1 MSSKTMKRFR
11 AGAVAAV
18 ASALLFT
25 PVVAQAYTPTPDVLY
40 QLPSGTDC
48 LKGLGNCAIYPKSVQ
63 LPSGRIVASFERS
76 IVPSSGSADGQT
88 LPIYVSDDQG
98 DSWQHLTEV
107 EAPAYVS
114 SDPQYDPYISNWTN
128 PNLYVLPEDV
138 GSLAAGTLLLASVV
152 SGDDHYYLEHKA
164 ADPNWVPNNDGD
176 RSDIAIALYSSTDQ
190 GTTWELENI
199 IAKGGWQGG
208 SAGAT
213 GTNIADAN
221 QYAQID
227 PVWEPHLMA
236 RDGQLI
242 AYYSDENDY
251 VGMNAGT
258 GVPTLDP
265 NNATAPDSG
274 AQILAHRTWDGASAA
289 WSGPIVDVSGDTF
302 NWNGAQQIGG
312 GRPGMAYVAPTTDGR
327 WMLTFE
333 YFGGGA
339 NVRFKMVD
347 DPLAFYADGDPN
359 GREISLANGQQG
371 DLPFAPG
378 SRGLTWGGSPVLK
391 ALPDGRLVYNAAGSG
406 DIWVNTSGASDGV
419 WTQFQT
425 TMPGGYSRNLQ
436 YDQATGRIVILQAA
450 WEGATTPSTIRFGH
464 VDLGRSA
471 GPYYSVVNRASGQ
484 VIGTGGNITDANIG
498 NGDAADVRLEAFGA
512 TSVADTQY
520 WHVVTKD
527 DGAATLLNKSGGRAA
542 AIWGGDAY
550 AGASIGQWVDDVAG
564 GLWNIV
570 PTTGDHVRF
579 QSTANSSL
587 YLTGG
592 SNGAPL
598 SLATYADNGTQEW
611 KLYAEGITPPADTTP
626 PVVSASVDGR
636 TLTITATD
644 DASGVSSIQYR
655 TAGATNWTQ
664 YTAPVKFN
672 GRKSVDV
679 QYRATDG
686 AGNVS
691 AVATIT
697 IP

>member
-1 MSSKTMKRFR
+1 MSSKTTKRIR
-11 AGAVAAV
+11 MGAVAAV
-18 ASALLFT
+18 ASALMIA
-25 PVVAQAYTPTPDVLY
+25 PVSAQAYTPIPDVLY
-40 QLPSGTDC
+40 RLPGDADC
-48 LKGLGNCAIYPKSVQ
+48 LKGLGNCAIYPKSTQ

-76 IVPSSGSADGQT
+76 IVPTSGSADGQT
-88 LPIYVSDDQG
+88 LPIYVSDDHG
-98 DSWQHLTEV
+98 DSWQHVTEV
-107 EAPAYVS
+107 EAPAYMS
-114 SDPQYDPYISNWTN
+114 SDPAYDPYISNWTN
-128 PNLYVLPEDV
+128 PNLYVLPEPV
-138 GSLAAGTLLLASVV
+138 GNLAAGTLLLASVV

-164 ADPNWVPNNDGD
+164 ADPNWVPTNDGD
-176 RSDIAIALYSSTDQ
+176 RSDIAIALYSSTDE
-190 GTTWELENI
+190 GATWEFQNI

-213 GTNIADAN
+213 GTNIANAN

-236 RDGQLI
+236 RGGELI

-251 VGMNAGT
+251 LAMNTST
-258 GVPTLDP
+258 GVPTVDP
-265 NNATAPDSG
+265 DNATAPDSG
-274 AQILAHRTWDGASAA
+274 AQILAHRTWDGTGAA

-302 NWNGAQQIGG
+302 AWNGGQQIGG
-312 GRPGMAYVAPTTDGR
+312 GRPGMAYVAPTTDDK

-378 SRGLTWGGSPVLK
+378 SRGLSWGGSPVVK

-406 DIWVNTSGASDGV
+406 DIWVNTSGSSTGA

-425 TMPGGYSRNLQ
+425 TMPSGYSRNLQ
-436 YDQATGRIVILQAA
+436 YDEATGLVVILQAA
-450 WEGATTPSTIRFGH
+450 WEGATTPSTVRFGH
-464 VDLGRSA
+464 VDLGHAAAQYS
-471 GPYYSVVNRASGQ
+471 SVVNRASGQ

-498 NGDAADVRLEAFGA
+498 NGDAPDVRLETFGA
-512 TSVADTQY
+512 ASVADTQY
-520 WHVVTKD
+520 WRVVTKP
-527 DGAATLLNKSGGRAA
+527 DGAATLVNKSGGRSA
-542 AIWGGDAY
+542 AIWGGNAY
-550 AGASIGQWVDDVAG
+550 AGASIGQWVDDAAS

-570 PTTGDHVRF
+570 PTSGGYVRF

-592 SNGAPL
+592 SNGAPVA
-598 SLATYADNGTQEW
+598 LAGYVDDGTQEW
-611 KLYAEGITPPADTTP
+611 KLYAEGVTPPADTTA
-626 PVVSASVDGR
+626 PVVSASVAGR
-636 TLTITATD
+636 TLTLAATD
-644 DASGVSSIQYR
+644 DATGVSSIQYR
-655 TAGATNWTQ
+655 TVGATNWST
-664 YTAPVKFN
+664 YSAPVKFN

-679 QYRATDG
+679 EYRATDG

-691 AVATIT
+691 AVGTIT